1 MKLTRY
7 QLNVLI
13 ESLLIESE
21 NVVITDIDKK
31 VIDELPYDEA
41 MEYIRNLED
50 KFKKSKSN
58 DDIAPS
64 TFGAKTYQDALRAIR
79 GKEITKDELKA
90 AISYYKDVDEESDL
104 EEDKSKLMLSTG
116 VILAGIGVV
125 AASITP
131 GALAMLGASAVA
143 AFFKGAAVAKVG
155 SGAAV
160 GGVAQIIYDALT
172 NTEFSDYISERM
184 KIPKEILNLVENEFA
199 EGIIEEYINEELKPV
214 LQQLETSGGRE
225 VFVPEKE
232 VKSLLEFFE
241 EKLEDQS
248 NNMLDVTDSAYKSIF
263 DDLV

>member
-1 MKLTRY
+1 MKLTRR
-7 QLNVLI
+7 QLNILI
-13 ESLLIESE
+13 ENLLSETE
-21 NVVITDIDKK
+21 NVVMTSIDKK
-31 VIDELPYDEA
+31 VIDELPYDAA
-41 MEYIRNLED
+41 MNYIKNLEA
-50 KFKKSKSN
+50 KFEKSKDTTKS
-58 DDIAPS
+58 S
-64 TFGAKTYQDALRAIR
+64 TFGAKSYQDALRAIR

-116 VILAGIGVV
+116 IILAGIGVV

-143 AFFKGAAVAKVG
+143 AFFKGTAIAKVG

-199 EGIIEEYINEELKPV
+199 EGIIEDYIDQELIPI
-214 LQQLETSGGRE
+214 LQHLETAGGSE

-241 EKLEDQS
+241 EKLDDAS
-248 NNMLDVTDSAYKSIF
+248 NQMLDITDNAYKDIF
-263 DDLV
+263 DSLT